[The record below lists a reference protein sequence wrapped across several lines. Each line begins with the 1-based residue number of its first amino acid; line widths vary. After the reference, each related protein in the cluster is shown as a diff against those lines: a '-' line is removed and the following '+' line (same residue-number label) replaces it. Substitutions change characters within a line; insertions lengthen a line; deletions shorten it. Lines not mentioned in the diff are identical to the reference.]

1 MSRPAWY
8 RTARNLGGAYWVP
21 FEVGNALQQQ
31 LDAYVA
37 RLQQAEEHLL
47 HLRQEL
53 RASAAEL
60 QDVDALRRRAEQAV
74 QDAADARA
82 EAERAR
88 QDARAAA
95 EHLAAKER
103 ERSQPPPDAAL
114 AALRADL
121 ANLRRHTAEQIALGV
136 RQERVE
142 RLTSLAHLHDD
153 LERAM
158 EHFADRQEVAEAML
172 AMLHRVRAELR
183 RGGAVPF
190 GEAGDPFDPARHE
203 AVATAPSDAFPEGTV
218 FEVLQ
223 LGFELAD
230 GLVRPARVVV
240 SSG

>member
-21 FEVGNALQQQ
+21 FEVANALQQQ
-31 LDAYVA
+31 LEAYVA

-53 RASAAEL
+53 RRSAAEL

-74 QDAADARA
+74 QEAAQARA
-82 EAERAR
+82 EAEQAR

-95 EHLAAKER
+95 EHLAQKER
-103 ERSQPPPDAAL
+103 QRAGPDPAAL
-114 AALRADL
+114 DALRADL
-121 ANLRRHTAEQIALGV
+121 ANLRRHTAEQITLGI

-153 LERAM
+153 LERAR
-158 EHFADRQEVAEAML
+158 EHFAGQQDVAEAVL

-183 RGGAVPF
+183 RGGAEPF
-190 GEAGDPFDPARHE
+190 GQAGDRFDPRRHE
-203 AVATAPSDAFPEGTV
+203 AVATAPSETFPEGTL

-223 LGFELAD
+223 VGFALDD